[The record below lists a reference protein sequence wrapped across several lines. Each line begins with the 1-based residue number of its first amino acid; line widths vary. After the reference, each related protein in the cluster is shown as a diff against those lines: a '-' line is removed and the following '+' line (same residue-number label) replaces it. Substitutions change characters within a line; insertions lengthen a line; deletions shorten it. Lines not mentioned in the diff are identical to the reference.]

1 MIQIKSRMAISK
13 TRQILT
19 RAKDLKK
26 LTARQAINTAL
37 NLAEA
42 RLQMPVARSLPQNID
57 IVLTKAC
64 NLACTFCKDYETLGA
79 KRVSVENFEKIDAA
93 QLFPTARWVSLCSGG
108 EPYLH
113 KGLEDLLRIAKRY
126 KISSWVLSNGMLLK
140 EDRLRTIIR
149 EGLITLHGFSV
160 DGMKAPTVEAL
171 RVNAKLDVILENI
184 KMLLAVRES
193 ESKREPGIVIRYAL
207 MRSNLEELPAAV
219 EHWGQLGVDR
229 LDCGYLSICNGIDQN
244 ESLYFH
250 QDLMKKVF
258 AEVIAPSPVIIPGS
272 PSDFRER
279 CWKNSRYNPTQSN
292 AMRRGVS

>member
-1 MIQIKSRMAISK
+1 
-13 TRQILT
+13 
-19 RAKDLKK
+19 
-26 LTARQAINTAL
+26 
-37 NLAEA
+37 
-42 RLQMPVARSLPQNID
+42 
-57 IVLTKAC
+57 
-64 NLACTFCKDYETLGA
+64 
-79 KRVSVENFEKIDAA
+79 
-93 QLFPTARWVSLCSGG
+93 
-108 EPYLH
+108 
-113 KGLEDLLRIAKRY
+113 
-126 KISSWVLSNGMLLK
+126 MLLK

-219 EHWGQLGVDR
+219 EYWGQLGVDR

-258 AEVIAPSPVIIPGS
+258 AEARAVASHYPRFTLRLPRTVLEEQSL
-272 PSDFRER
+272 
-279 CWKNSRYNPTQSN
+279 QSN
-292 AMRRGVS
+292 PVKCNAPWSFVNIDTDGRVLPCYRAFEAMSMGKVYDEDGQPFRSIWNSEPYQQLRRTVNNDAAEKYFSYCSRCEYRYGWGELAPHIGDETWLQSVSIKAPEKVQKIDHRRRKAKATSKAY